1 MRMMLV
7 WGALLV
13 AFLLPASMFAG
24 AVTQDFSAYGAA
36 SGLPDGQAEVLGLNS
51 LAFPGFTLSTPG
63 GQLQLDAPGY
73 YGAVNYELL
82 GVDGSSMT
90 ITFNAAQTEFSFDV
104 RDFSGYGG
112 LDTIS
117 VYGADD
123 VTLLATYGIMLN
135 GSIVTF
141 TDSGESALIGA
152 VSLSIVGGEY
162 WSGILQSVTY
172 NGTSAVPEPAT
183 AVLFGAG
190 MLGLAGLLRRR
201 RR

>member
-1 MRMMLV
+1 
-7 WGALLV
+7 
-13 AFLLPASMFAG
+13 
-24 AVTQDFSAYGAA
+24 
-36 SGLPDGQAEVLGLNS
+36 
-51 LAFPGFTLSTPG
+51 
-63 GQLQLDAPGY
+63 
-73 YGAVNYELL
+73 
-82 GVDGSSMT
+82 
-90 ITFNAAQTEFSFDV
+90 
-104 RDFSGYGG
+104 
-112 LDTIS
+112 
-117 VYGADD
+117 
-123 VTLLATYGIMLN
+123 MLN